1 MAYDQV
7 LAQTHI
13 LIINKNFKIKNE
25 EDIKEVG
32 EGNNKRHKPVVYLHK
47 CTIKMIRGSQ
57 QRLCISLIPALRI
70 LRQVNLYEVKTGLIN
85 QHKLQNSQ
93 SYTVK
98 TCLKNKTKTNK

>member
-25 EDIKEVG
+25 EDTKEVG

-47 CTIKMIRGSQ
+47 N
-57 QRLCISLIPALRI
+57 ALS
-70 LRQVNLYEVKTGLIN
+70 K
-85 QHKLQNSQ
+85 
-93 SYTVK
+93 
-98 TCLKNKTKTNK
+98 